1 LNPSDANI
9 VGHIIDK
16 KSGEHL
22 PYINVFLQGTTIG
35 TVSDGTGH
43 FYLKNLPEGKFT
55 IVMKSVGYKTI
66 EKEIV
71 SKKGKTLE
79 INFETEE
86 DAVSLDGVVVSANRN
101 ETTRRLAPSLVN
113 VLDTKVSTGPMQPVL
128 PTDLIF
134 SPE

>member
-1 LNPSDANI
+1 MLCLCCSLWAVRGAGEPVLNPSDANI

-71 SKKGKTLE
+71 SKKGKTM
-79 INFETEE
+79 ET
-86 DAVSLDGVVVSANRN
+86 N
-101 ETTRRLAPSLVN
+101 
-113 VLDTKVSTGPMQPVL
+113 
-128 PTDLIF
+128 
-134 SPE
+134 

>member
-71 SKKGKTLE
+71 SKKGKT
-79 INFETEE
+79 
-86 DAVSLDGVVVSANRN
+86 
-101 ETTRRLAPSLVN
+101 RR
-113 VLDTKVSTGPMQPVL
+113 STSKQRKMLCRWTALWYL
-128 PTDLIF
+128 PTGTKQPDAWLLRW
-134 SPE
+134 